1 LKLWLNR
8 LPSAF
13 PRVVEAFV
21 DAGFEVIALPC
32 AQSYPLDVSLDPAI
46 VDFDRF
52 DHVVVTSP
60 ESARLLIDAVLSR
73 WAQWPV
79 RKQFWAVGLGTAE
92 VLESDL
98 NSVRT
103 ASSPGSESLIQLIRA
118 EIRPE
123 DRLLIVSGKGSGRQ
137 FSELNLLLLDPVAH
151 LELFELVP
159 HIDLDLQNLNAI
171 GGIVHGSAVL
181 LDAFLQLA
189 DTHGLKVLDYLHFV
203 TSSDSKAQLPNGSR
217 YYQINSPTPDE
228 VRWAMQGEPSVKD

>member
-13 PRVVEAFV
+13 PRVAEAFV

-73 WAQWPV
+73 WAQWPAEQ
-79 RKQFWAVGLGTAE
+79 QFWAVGLGTAE
-92 VLESDL
+92 VLESEL

-103 ASSPGSESLIQLIRA
+103 ALSPGSESLIQLMRA
-118 EIRPE
+118 QIRPE
-123 DRLLIVSGKGSGRQ
+123 NRLLIVSGKRSGRQ

-159 HIDLDLQNLNAI
+159 HIDLGPQNLNAI

-181 LDAFLQLA
+181 LDAFLQQA
-189 DTHGLKVLDYLHFV
+189 DTHGLNALDYVHFV
-203 TSSDSKAQLPNGSR
+203 TSSDAKAQLPSGSR

-228 VRWAMQGEPSVKD
+228 VRLAMQGEPSVKD

>member
-1 LKLWLNR
+1 MKLWLNR

-13 PRVVEAFV
+13 PRVAEAFV
-21 DAGFEVIALPC
+21 DAGFEVIAIPC
-32 AQSYPLDVSLDPAI
+32 VQSYPRDVLLDPAI
-46 VDFDRF
+46 VDFDWF

-73 WAQWPV
+73 WAQWPAEQ
-79 RKQFWAVGLGTAE
+79 QFWAVGLGTAE
-92 VLESDL
+92 VLESEL

-103 ASSPGSESLIQLIRA
+103 ASSPGSESLIQLMRA

-123 DRLLIVSGKGSGRQ
+123 DRLLVVSGKGSGRQ
-137 FSELNLLLLDPVAH
+137 FSELNSLLLDPAVH

-159 HIDLDLQNLNAI
+159 DIDLELQNLNGI

-189 DTHGLKVLDYLHFV
+189 DAYGLNALDYVHFV
-203 TSSDSKAQLPNGSR
+203 TSSAAKAQLLSGSR

-228 VRWAMQGEPSVKD
+228 VRLAMQGEPSVKD

>member
-1 LKLWLNR
+1 M
-8 LPSAF
+8 
-13 PRVVEAFV
+13 V
-21 DAGFEVIALPC
+21 ALPC
-32 AQSYPLDVSLDPAI
+32 VQSHPLDISLDPA
-46 VDFDRF
+46 VVNFDRF

-73 WAQWPV
+73 WAQWPAEQ
-79 RKQFWAVGLGTAE
+79 QFWAVGLGTAE
-92 VLESDL
+92 FLRSEL
-98 NSVRT
+98 HSVRT
-103 ASSPGSESLIQLIRA
+103 ASSPGSESLIELMRTTIW
-118 EIRPE
+118 PE

-137 FSELNLLLLDPVAH
+137 FSELNSLLLDPVVH

-159 HIDLDLQNLNAI
+159 DIDLELQNLNGI
-171 GGIVHGSAVL
+171 GGIVHGSATL

-189 DTHGLKVLDYLHFV
+189 DALGLSALDYVHFV